1 VTSPPDS
8 PAELPAD
15 SPTELPA
22 ESPAGPRVRK
32 APAHPVVIA
41 LGSNIEPRKNLPRAL
56 RALQRR
62 LPVTAVSRV
71 YETAPVGTA
80 SVPVFLNAA
89 VRSATHRSPAEIK
102 WRVLRPI
109 EAELGRVRTGDRN
122 APRTLDLDLVLYGG
136 LVLRD
141 PQEGL
146 TLPDPDLLTRAH
158 LALPAADVAGE
169 LRHPETGKTLAEIAA
184 AFRDAPGVRV
194 LGPGEIDWP
203 EVDPEGDPVDESRT
217 E

>member
-1 VTSPPDS
+1 MPVTSPPDS
-8 PAELPAD
+8 PAEL
-15 SPTELPA
+15 
-22 ESPAGPRVRK
+22 PAGPRVRK

-56 RALQRR
+56 KALQQR
-62 LPVTAVSRV
+62 LRVTAVSRV
-71 YETAPVGTA
+71 FETAPVGA
-80 SVPVFLNAA
+80 VSVPAFLNAA

-122 APRTLDLDLVLYGG
+122 APRTVDLDLVLYGG

-184 AFRDAPGVRV
+184 VFRDAPGVRV
-194 LGPGEIDWP
+194 LGPDEIDWP
-203 EVDPEGDPVDESRT
+203 ESDPVDESRD